1 MILSAITMH
10 IGTSTKLAFNELLR
24 LENFGQYNRS
34 CLVKNN
40 NSKQERGR
48 SVLAH
53 QHHIEQCN
61 AQI

>member
-48 SVLAH
+48 SELAGTF
-53 QHHIEQCN
+53 
-61 AQI
+61 